1 MRWWERSIGG
11 TARGRIIGLLRRKER
26 SVDELAAEL
35 GVTDNA
41 VRAHL
46 ELLERDGIV
55 VQTHV
60 RRTGSVGKPATVYAI
75 AAEADAVLS
84 AAYAP
89 VLTALAA
96 TLAERMEARELDAI
110 YRAVGKRLAA
120 DRQLRKSEGLET
132 RVRRAAALLA
142 ELGAEVDVV
151 RAKDAFTIQGHACP
165 LADAVRADP
174 SVCQSIRELVSAIT
188 GESVRECCDRGAGAP
203 KCRLEIRRSA

>member
-11 TARGRIIGLLRRKER
+11 AARGRIIGLLRRQER

-35 GVTDNA
+35 EVTDNA

-46 ELLERDGIV
+46 ELLEREGIV
-55 VQTHV
+55 TQTRV
-60 RRTGSVGKPATVYAI
+60 RRTGSVGKPATLYAI
-75 AAEADAVLS
+75 APGADAMLS
-84 AAYAP
+84 GAYAP
-89 VLTALAA
+89 VLAALAA
-96 TLAERMEARELDAI
+96 ALAERLSANDLAAL
-110 YRAVGKRLAA
+110 YRDVGRRLAD
-120 DRQLRKSEGLET
+120 DRPSGKAERLES

-151 RAKDAFTIQGHACP
+151 RTKDSFAIQGHGCP

-174 SVCQSIRELVSAIT
+174 AVCQSIRELVSGVT
-188 GESVRECCDRGAGAP
+188 GESVRECCDRGEHGP